1 MKFEEMI
8 NKIHCADCLKFM
20 KDIPD
25 ESIDLVLTDPPYN
38 ISQKNKIFRDY
49 RSGKRSDIK
58 MDFGEW
64 DYNFQIE
71 PFLKEAKRVLNDF
84 GSIIVWTSE
93 QLYGKYRE
101 WFEKEMYPKQLL
113 VWVKC
118 LHGHTKLLARVNGKV
133 SLTTVRDLYRSS
145 YILGTTVELLAPERK
160 WVKVVNFVEN
170 DSISEG
176 KVIYLRNGSKIKVT
190 NNHYFLVNNILVR
203 AKDLKEHDIL
213 DNGSNI
219 IQENKDSILRKEE
232 GWLIGL
238 FIAKGNYQKGN
249 EIRFFL
255 NKNEINFFEK
265 LSKLTA
271 KYNGNIRKHISKDG
285 NGMAVIINSHILT
298 GLVKEFV
305 KDKGSKYKHLSNN
318 CWNTNKDF
326 LQGIFKGWLDG
337 DGNYDE
343 KAKKWIVEFA
353 VNTKLNDDM
362 KLLANIL
369 GYSYKNTHKFV
380 NAFGKRFKVILSHIK
395 KERTEHFNSKS
406 DYEIIRII
414 NTKLKSYEIS
424 LENNHTFLLFDG
436 TIVHNSNPLPQFRL
450 VGYRQA
456 TELLYWALK
465 KKNTKNNPNFLFL
478 KQSEMTN
485 VFYAPIVGGEERT
498 IHPTQ
503 KPLSITQ
510 QLIMRHCREGGIV
523 LDPFLGSGTT
533 AVACKRLKRK
543 FIGIEINPEY
553 CRIAEERLKNEPEPL
568 F

>member
-8 NKIHCADCLKFM
+8 NKIHCADCLEFM

-49 RSGKRSDIK
+49 RSGKRGDIK

-113 VWVKC
+113 VWVK
-118 LHGHTKLLARVNGKV
+118 T
-133 SLTTVRDLYRSS
+133 
-145 YILGTTVELLAPERK
+145 
-160 WVKVVNFVEN
+160 
-170 DSISEG
+170 
-176 KVIYLRNGSKIKVT
+176 
-190 NNHYFLVNNILVR
+190 
-203 AKDLKEHDIL
+203 
-213 DNGSNI
+213 
-219 IQENKDSILRKEE
+219 
-232 GWLIGL
+232 
-238 FIAKGNYQKGN
+238 
-249 EIRFFL
+249 
-255 NKNEINFFEK
+255 
-265 LSKLTA
+265 
-271 KYNGNIRKHISKDG
+271 
-285 NGMAVIINSHILT
+285 
-298 GLVKEFV
+298 
-305 KDKGSKYKHLSNN
+305 
-318 CWNTNKDF
+318 
-326 LQGIFKGWLDG
+326 
-337 DGNYDE
+337 
-343 KAKKWIVEFA
+343 
-353 VNTKLNDDM
+353 
-362 KLLANIL
+362 
-369 GYSYKNTHKFV
+369 
-380 NAFGKRFKVILSHIK
+380 
-395 KERTEHFNSKS
+395 
-406 DYEIIRII
+406 
-414 NTKLKSYEIS
+414 
-424 LENNHTFLLFDG
+424 
-436 TIVHNSNPLPQFRL
+436 NPLPQFRL

-456 TELLYWALK
+456 TELLFWALK

-553 CRIAEERLKNEPEPL
+553 CRIAEERLDNESEPL